1 MSNQELTFESE
12 LAALRREKPWAHGH
26 SARTIVKNDGLRVV
40 LIAFE
45 AGGRV
50 LEHKTAGYLSIQT
63 IAGHVRVGASGR
75 SIDLKP
81 GHLLALDHD
90 EPHDVQA
97 VEDSAV
103 LLTIGGRAPAEVVRG

>member
-1 MSNQELTFESE
+1 MSNMDVKFETELIG
-12 LAALRREKPWAHGH
+12 LRREKPWAHGH
-26 SARTIVKNDGLRVV
+26 SARTLVKNDGLRVV
-40 LIAFE
+40 LIALE

-75 SIDLKP
+75 SFDLKP
-81 GHLLALDHD
+81 GQLLALDHD

-103 LLTIGGRAPAEVVRG
+103 LLTIGGRAAADTGRG